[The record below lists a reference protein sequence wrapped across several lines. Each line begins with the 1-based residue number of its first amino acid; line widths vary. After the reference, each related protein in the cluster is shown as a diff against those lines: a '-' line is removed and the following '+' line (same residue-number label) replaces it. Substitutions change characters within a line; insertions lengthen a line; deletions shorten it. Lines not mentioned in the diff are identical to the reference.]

1 MIFLHLIRS
10 HGPTYFQRLPDD
22 KKVFKTSC
30 ERSDIENCSVEQI
43 VNSYDNT
50 LYYTDY
56 ILSKVVDELKPYE
69 KDFGT
74 AMFYISDHGESLG
87 ENGLFTH
94 GAPYA
99 LLLTTRR
106 KFQ

>member
-1 MIFLHLIRS
+1 MIFLHLIGS
-10 HGPTYFQRLPDD
+10 HGHTYFQRLPDD
-22 KKVFKTSC
+22 KKVFKPSC
-30 ERSDIENCSVEQI
+30 ERSDIENCSVEKI

-50 LYYTDY
+50 LYYT
-56 ILSKVVDELKPYE
+56 VVDELKPYE

-87 ENGLFTH
+87 ENGLFLH